1 MEKMLTG
8 LTIHLSIKILNTMI
22 KSNKKEI
29 VKTNGLKNH
38 LKIKIRK
45 ICKKSKKVSILE
57 FSTIDFHDLSS
68 V

>member
-22 KSNKKEI
+22 KNNKKEI
-29 VKTNGLKNH
+29 VKTNGLKNQ
-38 LKIKIRK
+38 IKIRK
-45 ICKKSKKVSILE
+45 ICNKSKKVSILE